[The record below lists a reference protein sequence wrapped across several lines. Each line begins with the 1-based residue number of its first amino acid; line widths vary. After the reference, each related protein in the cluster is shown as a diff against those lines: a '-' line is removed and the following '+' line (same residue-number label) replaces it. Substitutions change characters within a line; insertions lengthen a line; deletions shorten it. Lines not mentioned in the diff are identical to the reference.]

1 MSDSISTKEEMFNQ
15 LLSIIESEEFK
26 NKLNELNDNFFNL
39 KQELHIRNLL
49 VELFNQ
55 KHKEQGERAIA
66 EYPRLEKEKTTEKER
81 TSYTRVDLSL
91 VDEKNPKTPFK
102 IELKYHLPKD
112 KGGFSEYQESI
123 QKHFID
129 RKSNGFILI
138 VCNSKTEERESFEK
152 MWLSKETIFSEL
164 SLDKNDYKWKENLK
178 SKFEETSNAQAH
190 FFEITVEKPFETT
203 YHFFILEER
212 KK

>member
-1 MSDSISTKEEMFNQ
+1 MSDSIRTKEEMFNQ
-15 LLSIIESEEFK
+15 LLSIIKSKRFK
-26 NKLNELNDNFFNL
+26 RKLAKLNDNFFNL
-39 KQELHIRNLL
+39 KQEIQIRNLL
-49 VELFNQ
+49 VELFN
-55 KHKEQGERAIA
+55 KDFKGEERAIA
-66 EYPRLEKEKTTEKER
+66 EYRVPNKDIRIDLALVNKNNKE
-81 TSYTRVDLSL
+81 
-91 VDEKNPKTPFK
+91 NPFK
-102 IELKYHLPKD
+102 IELKYHFPKD

-129 RKSNGFILI
+129 RESNGFILI
-138 VCNSKTEERESFEK
+138 VCNSKIEERESFEK

>member
-1 MSDSISTKEEMFNQ
+1 MNKMFEQ
-15 LLSIIESEEFK
+15 LLSIIKSKRFK
-26 NKLNELNDNFFNL
+26 RKLSKLNDNFFNL
-39 KQELHIRNLL
+39 KQEIQIRNLL
-49 VELFNQ
+49 VELFNRDF
-55 KHKEQGERAIA
+55 KGEERAIA
-66 EYPRLEKEKTTEKER
+66 EYRVPNKDIRIDLALVNKNNKE
-81 TSYTRVDLSL
+81 
-91 VDEKNPKTPFK
+91 NPFK
-102 IELKYHLPKD
+102 IELKYHFPKD

-129 RKSNGFILI
+129 RESNGFILI
-138 VCNSKTEERESFEK
+138 VCNSNTEERESFEK
-152 MWLSKETIFSEL
+152 MWLSKEIIFSEL